1 MSEPVDLEAVV
12 VEALQDSINEDGEV
26 DFYAAAPMVLQ
37 AIRVVAEIRVTR
49 TDGSL
54 DWHLLRDSLAVTDPY
69 EVMDPEVRATYPLTE
84 SMVQQ
89 NHALLSALVLAL
101 EVEGG
106 VRRPR
111 RAG

>member
-1 MSEPVDLEAVV
+1 MSDLEEIV
-12 VEALQDSINEDGEV
+12 VEALQESLDEDGV
-26 DFYAAAPMVLQ
+26 IDFYVAAPRVLQ

-49 TDGSL
+49 TDGNL
-54 DWHLLRDSLAVTDPY
+54 DWHLLKDSLAVDDPY
-69 EVMDPEVRATYPLTE
+69 DVMEPEVRATYPLTE

-101 EVEGG
+101 EIEGG

-111 RAG
+111 RAT